1 MIKLIVAASEN
12 NVIGVKNDLP
22 WHLPDD
28 MTFFKKI
35 TQGSV
40 VIMGRKNFLSIPPKF
55 RPLPNRTNIILSKK
69 TNFSAENCI
78 TASSLEEGIK
88 LAKKQSHS
96 DIFIIGGGLVYEYA
110 LKKDLVDIIYLT
122 RVHASIDGD
131 VYFPKLNNFHWKE
144 SILSRKSKDEKHK
157 YAFTIFKLERLRG

>member
-69 TNFSAENCI
+69 ADFSAVNCI
-78 TASSLEEGIK
+78 TAGSLEAGIK
-88 LAKKQSHS
+88 LAKKQSNS
-96 DIFIIGGGLVYEYA
+96 NIFIIGGGLVYEYA

-131 VYFPKLNNFHWKE
+131 VYFPKLHSNHWKK
-144 SILSRKSKDEKHK
+144 SILSQKNEDEKHK
-157 YAFTIFKLERLRG
+157 YGFTIFKLVRLRS